1 MANTDSRRT
10 PEELARL
17 GDEVYDRKV
26 RPTLRPEDDLKYV
39 AIDVESG
46 EFEIDPDDYTAV
58 MRLRTRLPE
67 ADIWLERVGQP
78 AAIKIRRDR

>member
-1 MANTDSRRT
+1 MAATHRRR
-10 PEELARL
+10 PLDELARL
-17 GDEVYDRKV
+17 GSEVYDRKI

-39 AIDVESG
+39 AIDVETG

-67 ADIWLERVGQP
+67 ADIWLERVGWP
-78 AAIKIRRDR
+78 AAVKIRRGR

>member
-1 MANTDSRRT
+1 MAATDRRRT
-10 PEELARL
+10 LDELARL

-39 AIDVESG
+39 ALDVETG

-78 AAIKIRRDR
+78 AAVKFRSPR